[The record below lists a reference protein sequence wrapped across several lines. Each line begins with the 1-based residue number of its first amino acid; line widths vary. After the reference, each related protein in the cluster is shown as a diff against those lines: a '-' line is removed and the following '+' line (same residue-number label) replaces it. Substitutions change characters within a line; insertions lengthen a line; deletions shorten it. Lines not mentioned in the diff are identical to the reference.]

1 MNFGSFWS
9 DLAATLI
16 GGVALTFLF
25 FLAKE
30 KWFPLPHIKGLWY
43 FEQTTRNTA
52 YKPYIG
58 IILRYTAVLWC
69 EGNRIEGTIEKI
81 YENSS
86 VGKRSFVGTKRTRG
100 TICGYIE
107 KNIFGKDKI
116 YLHVVENGHGR
127 ESTHFY
133 DLTCTLGGTMTGT
146 FISMVA
152 EQEGT
157 IKWQRIPF
165 L

>member
-1 MNFGSFWS
+1 MEFGSFWS
-9 DLAATLI
+9 DLSATVL

-30 KWFPLPHIKGLWY
+30 KWFPLPNITGRWY
-43 FEQTTRNTA
+43 FEQMTRNTV
-52 YKPYIG
+52 YKPYMG
-58 IILRYTAVLWC
+58 MILRYIAMLWR
-69 EGNRIEGTIEKI
+69 EGNSVEGTIEKI

-86 VGKRSFVGTKRTRG
+86 TGERSYIGADRTRG

-107 KNIFGKDKI
+107 KNYFGKDKV
-116 YLHVVENGHGR
+116 YLHVVEDGHGR
-127 ESTHFY
+127 TSTHFY
-133 DLTCTLGGTMTGT
+133 ELTCNEVGTMTGT
-146 FISMVA
+146 FTSMVA

-165 L
+165 